1 MFNQLIKIFK
11 SDDEQ
16 EQTNFLNDQS
26 KAVACLLIEAAGM
39 DGSVDMTET
48 ETIKSI
54 LSNQFDLSST
64 EADNLMA
71 EAHKHV
77 TTSNQIL
84 PMTRVIKE
92 TYDEAEKIKI
102 IEMIWEVILSDGILH
117 AYEDNLMRRIGAL
130 IYVSDRDR
138 GAAKKRVMERLGLDD
153 NLETQV

>member
-39 DGSVDMTET
+39 DGSVAASET
-48 ETIKSI
+48 ENIKTILKDQFG
-54 LSNQFDLSST
+54 LSPE
-64 EADNLMA
+64 EADNLMN

-77 TTSNQIL
+77 TASNQIL

-92 TYDEAEKIKI
+92 TYDEAGKIKI
-102 IEMIWEVILSDGILH
+102 IEMIWEVILSDGVLH

-138 GAAKKRVMERLGLDD
+138 GAAKKRVMERLGLGD

>member
-11 SDDEQ
+11 SEDEN
-16 EQTNFLNDQS
+16 EQSSFVNDQS

-39 DGSVDMTET
+39 DGTVDTTET
-48 ETIKSI
+48 DTIKMV
-54 LSNQFDLSST
+54 LKDQFNLSSD
-64 EADNLMA
+64 EADELTK

-77 TTSNQIL
+77 SSSNQIL

-92 TYDEAEKIKI
+92 TYDQAGKIKI
-102 IEMIWEVILSDGILH
+102 IEMIWEVILSDGVLH

-138 GAAKKRVMERLGLDD
+138 GAAKKRVIDRLGLSDSLQTD
-153 NLETQV
+153 F